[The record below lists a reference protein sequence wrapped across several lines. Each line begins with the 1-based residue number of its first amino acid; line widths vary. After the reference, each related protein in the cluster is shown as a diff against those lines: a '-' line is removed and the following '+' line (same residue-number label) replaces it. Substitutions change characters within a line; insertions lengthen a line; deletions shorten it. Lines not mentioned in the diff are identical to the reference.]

1 MAIDETLAGADGV
14 SEKQILAVSLAR
26 GVGSGAALRSTEQG
40 GASARGLPPSSRRG
54 APAGVSASVR
64 A

>member
-26 GVGSGAALRSTEQG
+26 AVGSGAALRSTEQG
-40 GASARGLPPSSRRG
+40 GASARGLPPK
-54 APAGVSASVR
+54 
-64 A
+64 